1 MVAKAGAEYDPS
13 LVTAYLYELSKL
25 FSRYYHDN
33 PVLKAPSPALVR
45 ARITL
50 VRMVDQVLK
59 NAFALVGIPY
69 LASM

>member
-1 MVAKAGAEYDPS
+1 MNDSTELINTVSHSLLPS
-13 LVTAYLYELSKL
+13 QDLDYG
-25 FSRYYHDN
+25 DN

-45 ARITL
+45 ARIEL
-50 VRMVDQVLK
+50 VRMVNQVLK